1 MNPILFESTA
11 KSFSNNGIGILSDA
25 AFCEVTEE
33 RNGIFELVLNYSIS
47 GLHYSKIK
55 YRSII
60 LAKPNATAK
69 AQPFRV
75 YKITKPINGIVTVYA
90 QHISYDLSGNPVLPF
105 TAGSAAAALQ
115 ALKNNSVGEN
125 LFEFWTDKSTVSEM
139 AVKTPASVRAML
151 GGVSGSVL
159 DTYGGEYEWDG
170 FTVKLYN
177 KRGQNRG
184 VSIRYGKNLI
194 DLNQEE
200 NCAGVYTAVMP
211 FWADN
216 EGNTIILDEKTVP
229 VEGTFDFERV
239 FVLDLSSE
247 FENQPTKEELRL
259 RTEKYI
265 EANKIGIPHVSINLS
280 FVQLEQTEEYKN
292 KALLERVSLC
302 DEVNVVFEK
311 LGVSATAKVIK
322 TVYNVLLN
330 RYESVELGDAKSNFA
345 DTIVKQEQAI
355 KEAPKKAVSLSAQ
368 AAEKA
373 TQLITGN
380 RGGYVVIHSSTGAK
394 EPDEILIM
402 DKPTIEEAV
411 KVWRWNNNGLGYS
424 ETGYSG
430 TYTTA
435 WTIDG
440 AFNADFITAGTM
452 SANLVKSGLL
462 QSLNNVT
469 AFDMDDGKIT
479 IADESGNLM
488 ELTEKGIVYKHISED
503 GVLLTTLFEL
513 TTSEE
518 VSAGIQVIRGKIFS
532 NILQAGINIVLNN
545 NGYNEVEIGHNS
557 SNFGGYVRVN
567 NAQQEERATL
577 WVTSEDAGIL
587 TLKNSD
593 NSTYAWISNVK
604 GAGGQLNVCAEGGTS
619 TLQLKNKA
627 GAGGQL
633 ELRNESGK
641 ATFSFSNRSGGG
653 AECWIGEGGN
663 VSKLFDYYGG
673 RRIWADELNLNGKI
687 NGLINPI
694 FFGIDFANGSSLSF
708 DASGYSAIILCG
720 WPTDKSNSSKVS
732 LTIPIEALLFGNSE
746 SYSSGAIW
754 QIADDTAFFAFNVYK
769 DTNGTVYMKSKTG
782 NGHITEIFGVR

>member
-11 KSFSNNGIGILSDA
+11 KSFNNNGIGILSDA

-33 RNGIFELVLNYSIS
+33 RNGIFELVLNYPIS

-75 YKITKPINGIVTVYA
+75 YKITKPINGIVTAYA

-125 LFEFWTDKSTVSEM
+125 PFEFWTDKSTVAEM

-159 DTYGGEYEWDG
+159 DTYKGEYEWDG

-229 VEGTFDFERV
+229 VEGSFDFEKV

-311 LGVSATAKVIK
+311 LGVSATAQVVK

-330 RYESVELGDAKSNFA
+330 RYESIELGDARSNIA

-355 KEAPKKAVSLSAQ
+355 KEAPKKAMSIVTQ
-368 AAEKA
+368 AAENA

-380 RGGYVVIHSSTGAK
+380 RGGYVVIHSSTGAS

-411 KVWRWNNNGLGYS
+411 KVWRWNNSGLGYS

-440 AFNADFITAGTM
+440 AFNADFITAGTI
-452 SANLVKSGLL
+452 SANLIKSGLL
-462 QSLNNVT
+462 QSLSGITTMDLDSGEITINQKDGEKIKISKNGMEFEDAEGNEKGHISFPSKRSQLLLDLGEFNQRVT
-469 AFDMDDGKIT
+469 APSYCYNFDENSINEILNSSSLQLHGGNIYT
-479 IADESGNLM
+479 PLARILADETKGGQI
-488 ELTEKGIVYKHISED
+488 ELRNA
-503 GVLLTTLFEL
+503 
-513 TTSEE
+513 EE
-518 VSAGIQVIRGKIFS
+518 NVI
-532 NILQAGINIVLNN
+532 A
-545 NGYNEVEIGHNS
+545 EIANNS
-557 SNFGGYVRVN
+557 SNLGGYFRAN
-567 NAQQEERATL
+567 NANEEERATL
-577 WVTSEDAGIL
+577 WVNSNDSGIL
-587 TLKNSD
+587 TLKNT
-593 NSTYAWISNVK
+593 NNKNIAVLSNK
-604 GAGGQLNVCAEGGTS
+604 T
-619 TLQLKNKA
+619 

-653 AECWIGEGGN
+653 AECWIGEGNGAYKIFDFLN
-663 VSKLFDYYGG
+663 DKIRVFAHQLTLYGKANLISGGGLSNSECSAYIVYGQPTNGGYVSSIVVPADIATSYSWQL
-673 RRIWADELNLNGKI
+673 ADETNYIQFTMGS
-687 NGLINPI
+687 
-694 FFGIDFANGSSLSF
+694 NGSATKVKGSTN
-708 DASGYSAIILCG
+708 SGGIIGVYSI
-720 WPTDKSNSSKVS
+720 
-732 LTIPIEALLFGNSE
+732 
-746 SYSSGAIW
+746 
-754 QIADDTAFFAFNVYK
+754 
-769 DTNGTVYMKSKTG
+769 
-782 NGHITEIFGVR
+782 R

>member
-11 KSFSNNGIGILSDA
+11 KSFNNNGIGILSDA

-33 RNGIFELVLNYSIS
+33 RNGIFELVLNYPIS

-75 YKITKPINGIVTVYA
+75 YKITKPINGIVTAYA
-90 QHISYDLSGNPVLPF
+90 QHISYDLSGNPVLSF

-125 LFEFWTDKSTVSEM
+125 PFEFWTDKSTVAEM

-151 GGVSGSVL
+151 GGVSGSIL

-311 LGVSATAKVIK
+311 LRVSATAKVIK

-330 RYESVELGDAKSNFA
+330 RYESVELGDAKNNFA

-411 KVWRWNNNGLGYS
+411 KVWRWNNSGLGYS

-440 AFNADFITAGTM
+440 AFNADFITAGTI
-452 SANLVKSGLL
+452 SANLIKTGFLK
-462 QSLNNVT
+462 SLNEVT
-469 AFDMDDGKIT
+469 SVDMDTGT
-479 IADESGNLM
+479 IRIKLYENSEMALDANGIQIYNGNEAVHKYTGLETVSNYADFDFLRVHDAATNNVVSRVVSSSVGGVLSLCNKEEKETVAVSATNVGGTIIFYKHEGTTGIPLAIFKADETNGGQLSLKDKNGRTWFNSYINGSGSSVLDLHSTSSGEVDAQMAVVNGKGQFVVLSDGAIKGAFVATSSGA
-488 ELTEKGIVYKHISED
+488 ELRVGGGSSSWKTAWNNGESHLQADHFHFKGATD
-503 GVLLTTLFEL
+503 GLITGA
-513 TTSEE
+513 
-518 VSAGIQVIRGKIFS
+518 VSADECSAYIVAMKPTS
-532 NILQAGINIVLNN
+532 N
-545 NGYNEVEIGHNS
+545 
-557 SNFGGYVRVN
+557 GGYV
-567 NAQQEERATL
+567 
-577 WVTSEDAGIL
+577 SIIIPSAGA
-587 TLKNSD
+587 D
-593 NSTYAWISNVK
+593 
-604 GAGGQLNVCAEGGTS
+604 GS
-619 TLQLKNKA
+619 TL
-627 GAGGQL
+627 
-633 ELRNESGK
+633 
-641 ATFSFSNRSGGG
+641 
-653 AECWIGEGGN
+653 
-663 VSKLFDYYGG
+663 
-673 RRIWADELNLNGKI
+673 
-687 NGLINPI
+687 
-694 FFGIDFANGSSLSF
+694 
-708 DASGYSAIILCG
+708 
-720 WPTDKSNSSKVS
+720 
-732 LTIPIEALLFGNSE
+732 
-746 SYSSGAIW
+746 W
-754 QIADDTAFFAFNVYK
+754 QIADDSKFCNFTIDSSGNIDYV
-769 DTNGTVYMKSKTG
+769 NGTNITGTAIVYS
-782 NGHITEIFGVR
+782 IR

>member
-11 KSFSNNGIGILSDA
+11 KSFNNNGIGILSDA

-33 RNGIFELVLNYSIS
+33 RNGIFELVLNYPIS

-75 YKITKPINGIVTVYA
+75 YKITKPINGIVTAYA

-125 LFEFWTDKSTVSEM
+125 PFEFWTDKSTVAEM

-229 VEGTFDFERV
+229 VEGSFDFEKV

-311 LGVSATAKVIK
+311 LGVSATAKVVK
-322 TVYNVLLN
+322 TVFDVLLN
-330 RYESVELGDAKSNFA
+330 RYKTVELGDAQSTLA
-345 DTIVKQEQAI
+345 DTLIKQDQAI
-355 KEAPKKAVSLSAQ
+355 KDAPKKAMSIVTQ
-368 AAEKA
+368 AAENA

-380 RGGYVVIHSSTGAK
+380 RGGYVVIHSSTGSK

-411 KVWRWNNNGLGYS
+411 KVWRWNNSGLGYS

-440 AFNADFITAGTM
+440 AFNADFITSGTI
-452 SANLVKSGLL
+452 SANLIKSGLL
-462 QSLNNVT
+462 QNIDTSSVQTSLDMNSGKMVFEYPNIRTGYTMKIEIWAGGITFYSINTATLETQHLGSFYISVDGTGVIKCDSFAISKNDNNVYVRI
-469 AFDMDDGKIT
+469 GR
-479 IADESGNLM
+479 NQN
-488 ELTEKGIVYKHISED
+488 ED
-503 GVLLTTLFEL
+503 GQIILLN
-513 TTSEE
+513 
-518 VSAGIQVIRGKIFS
+518 RNGK
-532 NILQAGINIVLNN
+532 NIVEIAN
-545 NGYNEVEIGHNS
+545 NG
-557 SNFGGYVRVN
+557 SNLGGFFRAN
-567 NAQQEERATL
+567 NAEQEERATL
-577 WVTSEDAGIL
+577 WVTSNDSGIL
-587 TLKNSD
+587 TLKNTD
-593 NSTYAWISNVK
+593 NKNFAQLQHITNA
-604 GAGGQLNVCAEGGTS
+604 GAQLDLCDENGTI
-619 TLQLKNKA
+619 TAQLKNKA

-653 AECWIGEGGN
+653 AECWIGEGNGAYKIFDFLN
-663 VSKLFDYYGG
+663 DKIRVFAHQLTLYGKANLISGGGLSNSECSAYIVFGQPTNGGYVSSVIVPADIATSYSWQL
-673 RRIWADELNLNGKI
+673 ADETNYIQFTMGS
-687 NGLINPI
+687 
-694 FFGIDFANGSSLSF
+694 NGSATKVKGS
-708 DASGYSAIILCG
+708 
-720 WPTDKSNSSKVS
+720 SNSGGIIGV
-732 LTIPIEALLFGNSE
+732 
-746 SYSSGAIW
+746 YSI
-754 QIADDTAFFAFNVYK
+754 
-769 DTNGTVYMKSKTG
+769 
-782 NGHITEIFGVR
+782 R

>member
-11 KSFSNNGIGILSDA
+11 KSFNNNGIGILSDA

-33 RNGIFELVLNYSIS
+33 RNGIFELVLNYPIS

-75 YKITKPINGIVTVYA
+75 YKITKPINGIVTAYA

-125 LFEFWTDKSTVSEM
+125 PFEFWTDKSTVAEM

-151 GGVSGSVL
+151 GGVSGSIL

-229 VEGTFDFERV
+229 VEGTFDFEKV

-411 KVWRWNNNGLGYS
+411 KVWRWNNSGLGYS

-440 AFNADFITAGTM
+440 AFNADFITAGTI
-452 SANLVKSGLL
+452 SANLIKSGLL
-462 QSLNNVT
+462 QSLNGT
-469 AFDMDDGKIT
+469 TTMDLDSGEITINQDGGRKIKLTKYGIIFGEAPGNNQGQLYYSGDQSSVDIEFGWFEKNLSSVEFSYWDKETNTRRPFFNGKNLVIVNDNAYSVAELFKNSNGDGELDLKTPTGKI
-479 IADESGNLM
+479 IA
-488 ELTEKGIVYKHISED
+488 
-503 GVLLTTLFEL
+503 
-513 TTSEE
+513 
-518 VSAGIQVIRGKIFS
+518 
-532 NILQAGINIVLNN
+532 
-545 NGYNEVEIGHNS
+545 
-557 SNFGGYVRVN
+557 
-567 NAQQEERATL
+567 
-577 WVTSEDAGIL
+577 
-587 TLKNSD
+587 
-593 NSTYAWISNVK
+593 
-604 GAGGQLNVCAEGGTS
+604 
-619 TLQLKNKA
+619 QLKNKA

-653 AECWIGEGGN
+653 AECWIGEGGGAYKIFDFLN
-663 VSKLFDYYGG
+663 DKIRIFAHQLTLYGKANLISGGGLPNSECSAYIVFGQPTNGGYVSSIVVPADIATSYSWQL
-673 RRIWADELNLNGKI
+673 ADETNYIQFTMGS
-687 NGLINPI
+687 
-694 FFGIDFANGSSLSF
+694 NGSATKVKGS
-708 DASGYSAIILCG
+708 
-720 WPTDKSNSSKVS
+720 SNSGGIIGV
-732 LTIPIEALLFGNSE
+732 
-746 SYSSGAIW
+746 YSI
-754 QIADDTAFFAFNVYK
+754 
-769 DTNGTVYMKSKTG
+769 
-782 NGHITEIFGVR
+782 R

>member
-11 KSFSNNGIGILSDA
+11 KSFNNNGIGILSDA

-33 RNGIFELVLNYSIS
+33 RNGIFELVLNYPIS

-60 LAKPNATAK
+60 LAKPNATAG

-125 LFEFWTDKSTVSEM
+125 PFEFWTDKSTVAEM

-292 KALLERVSLC
+292 KAFLERVSLC

-311 LGVSATAKVIK
+311 LGVSATAKVVK
-322 TVYNVLLN
+322 TVFDVLLN
-330 RYESVELGDAKSNFA
+330 RYKTVELGDAQNTIA
-345 DTIVKQEQAI
+345 DTIAKQDQAI
-355 KEAPKKAVSLSAQ
+355 KEAPKKAMSMVAQ
-368 AAEKA
+368 AAENA

-380 RGGYVVIHSSTGAK
+380 RGGYVVIHSSTGQNQ
-394 EPDEILIM
+394 PDEILIM

-411 KVWRWNNNGLGYS
+411 KVWRWNNSGLGYS
-424 ETGYSG
+424 ETGYNG
-430 TYTTA
+430 TYTSA

-440 AFNADFITAGTM
+440 AFNADFITAGTL
-452 SANLVKSGLL
+452 SANLIKSGLL
-462 QSLNNVT
+462 QNLNSEAAITSLDMDSGKMVFNTHDQKLSVEIWAGGITFFAVDPITGEKTHVGSFYAAVNGQGIIKGNVINIAEKDADVYAKIGYTDKKDGYIQIKNKDQNNVIEISNNT
-469 AFDMDDGKIT
+469 SNYGGFVRCND
-479 IADESGNLM
+479 ADEN
-488 ELTEKGIVYKHISED
+488 
-503 GVLLTTLFEL
+503 
-513 TTSEE
+513 
-518 VSAGIQVIRGKIFS
+518 
-532 NILQAGINIVLNN
+532 
-545 NGYNEVEIGHNS
+545 
-557 SNFGGYVRVN
+557 
-567 NAQQEERATL
+567 ERATM
-577 WVTSEDAGIL
+577 WVNSNGNGLLI
-587 TLKNSD
+587 LKNSEGKNTAVLS
-593 NSTYAWISNVK
+593 NS
-604 GAGGQLNVCAEGGTS
+604 GGGQLELARNDGTVIA
-619 TLQLKNKA
+619 QLKNKG

-641 ATFSFSNRSGGG
+641 ATFSFSNASGGG
-653 AECWIGEGGN
+653 AECWVGDGRTI
-663 VSKLFDYYGG
+663 VKLFDY
-673 RRIWADELNLNGKI
+673 NNGI
-687 NGLINPI
+687 NVNANHFH
-694 FFGIDFANGSSLSF
+694 FFGKSEGLVTNQLSINECSAYVIIGQPTNG
-708 DASGYSAIILCG
+708 GY
-720 WPTDKSNSSKVS
+720 
-732 LTIPIEALLFGNSE
+732 
-746 SYSSGAIW
+746 YSSTIIPASDAVGKSW
-754 QIADDTAFFAFNVYK
+754 QIADENNYIVFTIDSSGGVTKN
-769 DTNGTVYMKSKTG
+769 TSKSSSNSG
-782 NGHITEIFGVR
+782 NIVSAYSIR

>member
-11 KSFSNNGIGILSDA
+11 KSFNNNGIGILSDA

-33 RNGIFELVLNYSIS
+33 RNGIFELVLNYPIS

-60 LAKPNATAK
+60 LAKPNATAG

-125 LFEFWTDKSTVSEM
+125 PFEFWTDKSTVAEM

-292 KALLERVSLC
+292 KAFLERVSLC

-311 LGVSATAKVIK
+311 LGVSATAKVVK
-322 TVYNVLLN
+322 TVFDVLLN
-330 RYESVELGDAKSNFA
+330 RYKTVELGDAQNTIA
-345 DTIVKQEQAI
+345 DTIAKQDQAI
-355 KEAPKKAVSLSAQ
+355 KEAPKKAMSMVAQ
-368 AAEKA
+368 AAENA

-380 RGGYVVIHSSTGAK
+380 RGGYVVIHSSTGQNQ
-394 EPDEILIM
+394 PDEILIM

-411 KVWRWNNNGLGYS
+411 KVWRWNNSGLGYS
-424 ETGYSG
+424 ETGYNG
-430 TYTTA
+430 TYTSA

-440 AFNADFITAGTM
+440 AFNADFITAGTL
-452 SANLVKSGLL
+452 SANLIKSGLL
-462 QSLNNVT
+462 QNLNSEAAITSLDMDSGKMVFNTHDQKLSVEIWAGGITFFAVDPITGEKTHVGSFYAAVNGQGIIKGNVINIAEKDADVYAKIGYTDKKDGYIQIKNKDQNNVIEISNNT
-469 AFDMDDGKIT
+469 SNYGGFVRCND
-479 IADESGNLM
+479 ADEN
-488 ELTEKGIVYKHISED
+488 
-503 GVLLTTLFEL
+503 
-513 TTSEE
+513 
-518 VSAGIQVIRGKIFS
+518 
-532 NILQAGINIVLNN
+532 
-545 NGYNEVEIGHNS
+545 
-557 SNFGGYVRVN
+557 
-567 NAQQEERATL
+567 ERATM
-577 WVTSEDAGIL
+577 WVNSNGNGLLI
-587 TLKNSD
+587 LKNSEGKNTAVLS
-593 NSTYAWISNVK
+593 NS
-604 GAGGQLNVCAEGGTS
+604 GGGQLELARNDGTVIA
-619 TLQLKNKA
+619 QLKNKG

-641 ATFSFSNRSGGG
+641 ATFSFSNASGGG
-653 AECWIGEGGN
+653 AECWVGDGRTI
-663 VSKLFDYYGG
+663 VKLFDY
-673 RRIWADELNLNGKI
+673 NNGI
-687 NGLINPI
+687 NVNANHFH
-694 FFGIDFANGSSLSF
+694 FFGKSEGLVTNQLSINECSAYVIIGQPTNG
-708 DASGYSAIILCG
+708 GY
-720 WPTDKSNSSKVS
+720 
-732 LTIPIEALLFGNSE
+732 
-746 SYSSGAIW
+746 YSSTIIPASEAVGKSW
-754 QIADDTAFFAFNVYK
+754 QIADENNYIVFTIDSSGGVTKN
-769 DTNGTVYMKSKTG
+769 TSKSSSNSG
-782 NGHITEIFGVR
+782 NIVSAYSIR

>member
-11 KSFSNNGIGILSDA
+11 KSFNNNGIGILSDA

-33 RNGIFELVLNYSIS
+33 RNGIFELVLNYPIS

-75 YKITKPINGIVTVYA
+75 YKITKPINGIVTAYA

-125 LFEFWTDKSTVSEM
+125 PFEFWTDKSTVAEM

-151 GGVSGSVL
+151 GGVSGSIL

-380 RGGYVVIHSSTGAK
+380 RGGCVVIHSSTGAK

-411 KVWRWNNNGLGYS
+411 KVWRWNNSGLGYS

-440 AFNADFITAGTM
+440 AFNADFITSGTI
-452 SANLVKSGLL
+452 SANLIKSGVL
-462 QSLNNVT
+462 QNLDLNAAKTSLDMNSGKMVFETQNGKNVIEIWAGGIT
-469 AFDMDDGKIT
+469 FYIKDLETNTQTHVGSFYATTNGTGHVKCDVFTISKNDTGAYVRLGRNSIDDGYIELHNRNDKIVAQ
-479 IADESGNLM
+479 IANNDSNLGGYFRANNADE
-488 ELTEKGIVYKHISED
+488 
-503 GVLLTTLFEL
+503 
-513 TTSEE
+513 
-518 VSAGIQVIRGKIFS
+518 
-532 NILQAGINIVLNN
+532 
-545 NGYNEVEIGHNS
+545 
-557 SNFGGYVRVN
+557 
-567 NAQQEERATL
+567 EERATL
-577 WVTSEDAGIL
+577 WVTSNDSGIL
-587 TLKNSD
+587 TLKNTD
-593 NSTYAWISNVK
+593 NKTYAQLQHITNA
-604 GAGGQLNVCAEGGTS
+604 GAQLDLCNENGTV
-619 TLQLKNKA
+619 TAQLKNKA

-641 ATFSFSNRSGGG
+641 ATFSFSNHSGGG
-653 AECWIGEGGN
+653 AECWIGEGNGAY
-663 VSKLFDYYGG
+663 KIFDYLNDKIRIFAHQLTLYGKANLISG
-673 RRIWADELNLNGKI
+673 GSLSNSDCSAYIVFGQPTNGGYVSSIVVPADIATSYSWQLADETNYIQFTMGS
-687 NGLINPI
+687 
-694 FFGIDFANGSSLSF
+694 NGSATKVKGS
-708 DASGYSAIILCG
+708 
-720 WPTDKSNSSKVS
+720 SNSGGIIGV
-732 LTIPIEALLFGNSE
+732 
-746 SYSSGAIW
+746 YSI
-754 QIADDTAFFAFNVYK
+754 
-769 DTNGTVYMKSKTG
+769 
-782 NGHITEIFGVR
+782 R